1 MKIKTARILAAL
13 DYNHKV
19 TLVMGNGA
27 ASNKVHIMEGKGHYS
42 VRNDSEMFS
51 VDKEKLIDMLERN
64 YFFIESWYA

>member
-27 ASNKVHIMEGKGHYS
+27 GSRKVQIQEGKGHYS
-42 VRNDSEMFS
+42 VRNDSGIFS
-51 VDKEKLIDMLERN
+51 VDKEKLIEMLERN